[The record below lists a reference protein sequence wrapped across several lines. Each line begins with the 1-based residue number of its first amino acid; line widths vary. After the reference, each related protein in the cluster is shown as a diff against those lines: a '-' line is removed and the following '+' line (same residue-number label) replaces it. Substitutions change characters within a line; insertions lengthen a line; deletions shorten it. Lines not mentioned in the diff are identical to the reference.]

1 MSIQELAKSAFSNTS
16 FNPEARG
23 ERFVRDYCAEQ
34 AKICEVCKQYGI
46 APDRLLQKH
55 TRLSEAYLSAESR
68 CASWAIVGPARFPT
82 AKMQKRTEY
91 AHAHLDRL
99 CHFVANVEKIVQR
112 LVRKSE
118 SQDDKCARWKKE
130 LADRA
135 HSQEKMKEVNRLIR
149 QGKKA
154 EAEALAGCPLKPDY
168 LGRVGYA
175 DYELRNNLAAIR
187 RLEKQIKLVD
197 LAREKKADSGFE
209 FAGGRVEFDPTEIR
223 YNIYFNDIPAE
234 ELRRTLKHAGFKWS
248 PRRKAWTRGAKTIRV
263 ERIKE
268 ILQIE
273 KE

>member
-1 MSIQELAKSAFSNTS
+1 MSLKELAKSAFNNTS

-68 CASWAIVGPARFPT
+68 CASWAIVGPAKFPT
-82 AKMQKRTEY
+82 AKMQKRTEN

-99 CHFVANVEKIVQR
+99 CRFVENIEKIVQR
-112 LVRKSE
+112 LARKSE

-130 LADRA
+130 LANRMRT
-135 HSQEKMKEVNRLIR
+135 QELMKEVNRLIR

-154 EAEALAGCPLKPDY
+154 DAEALAGRPLKPDY

-268 ILQIE
+268 ILQVE

>member
-1 MSIQELAKSAFSNTS
+1 MIQELAKSAFSATS

-23 ERFVRDYCAEQ
+23 EGFVRDYRAVQ
-34 AKICEVCKQYGI
+34 AQICEVCKQYGI
-46 APDRLLQKH
+46 APDRLLAKH

-68 CASWAIVGPARFPT
+68 CASWAIVGPAKFP
-82 AKMQKRTEY
+82 AARMQKRAEQ

-99 CHFVANVEKIVQR
+99 CRFVENIEKIVQR
-112 LVRKSE
+112 LARKSE

-130 LADRA
+130 ISDRM
-135 HSQEKMKEVNRLIR
+135 SLQEKMKEVNRLIR

-154 EAEALAGCPLKPDY
+154 EAEALVGRTLKPDF

-175 DYELRNNLAAIR
+175 DYVLRNNLAAIR

-209 FAGGRVEFDPTEIR
+209 FADGRVEFDPVEIR

>member
-1 MSIQELAKSAFSNTS
+1 MSLQELAKSAFSATS

-23 ERFVRDYCAEQ
+23 EGFVRDYRAVQ
-34 AKICEVCKQYGI
+34 AQICDVCKKYGI

-68 CASWAIVGPARFPT
+68 CASWAIVGPAKFPT
-82 AKMQKRTEY
+82 AKMQKRAEF

-99 CHFVANVEKIVQR
+99 CRFVENIEKIVKR
-112 LVRKSE
+112 LAHKSE

-130 LADRA
+130 LADRVRL
-135 HSQEKMKEVNRLIR
+135 QEKMKKVNRLIR

-154 EAEALAGCPLKPDY
+154 EAEALVGRALVVDF
-168 LGRVGYA
+168 LGRLGYA
-175 DYELRNNLAAIR
+175 DYTLRNNLAAIR

-209 FAGGRVEFDPTEIR
+209 FADGRVEFDPVEIR

-273 KE
+273 KK